1 MANTGGKAVKELDTL
16 WNLWYT
22 DEKNARE
29 SVAGPD
35 ALPSFVNDEKR
46 GEKSWLTQ
54 FMKSCTRL
62 QRRI

>member
-1 MANTGGKAVKELDTL
+1 MKKLDTL

-29 SVAGPD
+29 SVAESD
-35 ALPSFVNDEKR
+35 ALPPFLNDEIR